1 MDAFTGGGC
10 GERSKQHKIGTFT
23 SADLEAAVLSVLGY
37 FLRTSSSKEISN
49 KSLTVDN
56 FSMYLHTF
64 KRSLSLFI
72 VFFHKL

>member
-1 MDAFTGGGC
+1 MGAFTGVGC
-10 GERSKQHKIGTFT
+10 GERSKQLKIGTFT

-49 KSLTVDN
+49 KSLIVDN
-56 FSMYLHTF
+56 FPVYLRTF
-64 KRSLSLFI
+64 KRSLSFFI